1 VFRTSWLYTPGG
13 RNFVATMLRLFAGD
27 GPVRVVDDQ
36 WGCPTWARPLARQVL
51 SLIERSAR
59 EHLSE
64 RSGLYHLCGGGA
76 CSWYQFACAIREL
89 ADPPARAQVQAI
101 DSATFAAPARR
112 PERVVLSCE
121 HARRA
126 LGLQLEEW
134 RAQITQAMPEFN
146 ARSCDGKR

>member
-1 VFRTSWLYTPGG
+1 
-13 RNFVATMLRLFAGD
+13 
-27 GPVRVVDDQ
+27 
-36 WGCPTWARPLARQVL
+36 
-51 SLIERSAR
+51 
-59 EHLSE
+59 
-64 RSGLYHLCGGGA
+64 
-76 CSWYQFACAIREL
+76 
-89 ADPPARAQVQAI
+89 VQAI